1 MKIYLYLSDKILSF
15 SLPTDITGS
24 FSFDENP
31 KEENKLINVEARN
44 NKWIIYSTGNV
55 NLISNNSIIGSNELT
70 PDTFYVLRRNEQTY
84 LIYVTNLY
92 FNSIE
97 AYEYN
102 TNIDL
107 LIGNNNVSNIQYPCP
122 LLNELKVIVK
132 NIDDKLILEKNE
144 NSTGVYI
151 NNIAL
156 SNDKYYIKIGDQIN
170 IYGLKIM
177 FLNGILLINNPGRKL
192 VILPSAKLNKYT
204 LPIQAKQN
212 LEIED
217 RPLYNQSEYF
227 SKSPRI
233 RRAIEEKKIKLSPPP
248 NKDNNQELPM
258 ILTIGPMMTMGVT
271 SVVMLIDVINKIN
284 TKQTTFKESWSSV
297 VSSSAMLISMLLWPL
312 ITNLYNKKIKV
323 NKRKEIIEKYNKY
336 LEEKKTELANE
347 AKLQKSILIENLIT
361 IQECF
366 NIIQKKNMNLWS
378 KRIDQNDFLNV
389 RVGIGNELLNIEVEY
404 PEEGFSIEEDE
415 LKKQADAMIEQF
427 KYIND
432 VPIGYSFYDNIVTA
446 IMGVDKNK
454 SINFMNNLLLQLL
467 TFYSYEDLKIV
478 IFTNENNESYWDY
491 IKYTNHN
498 FNNEKNFR
506 FFASTSETT
515 KKLADYLNIE
525 LNNRKP
531 EDIEKIQNNETDKKN
546 QYKPHYLII
555 IDDYERV
562 KRHELIKTI
571 TEIDVSLGF
580 SIVILENRLSK
591 LPSKCNHF
599 ISLGTKESGILHN
612 SYEKQEQIIFKDE
625 IIYNIN
631 MMDIAKTIANIP
643 IEFEDGIKSLPDAIS
658 FMEMEH
664 VGKVEQLNILN
675 RWKNNDST
683 STLKAEIGV
692 DNQGDLIY
700 LDLHEKYHGPHGLI
714 AGTTGSG
721 KSEFI
726 ITYILSMCINYSP
739 DDIAFILIDYKG
751 GGLAL
756 AFENKTTG
764 VSLPHL
770 AGTIT
775 NLDKAEM
782 DRTLVSIDSEV
793 KRRQRMF
800 NEARDKLGEST
811 IDIYKYQRHY
821 HEGRLEE
828 PIPHLFIVC
837 DEFAELK
844 SQQPDFM
851 DNLISVARIGRSLG
865 VHLILATQKP
875 SGVVNDQIWSNTK
888 FRVCLKVQDESDSKE
903 MLKRPEAAHIKQAG
917 RFYLQVGYDEIFELG
932 QSGWCGA
939 KYYPSDKIVKQ
950 VDKSVNIIDDCGNFI
965 KSAQEIN
972 EIKIEA
978 HGEQLANIMKNIIE
992 ISNKINKRTRRL
1004 WLDNIPAIILVDNLE
1019 KKYNIQ
1025 HNNYTPAVV
1034 IGEYDAPENQEQG
1047 KVLYNYIENGNT
1059 IIYSTNS
1066 SESEMLLNTLIYSTT
1081 KNYTSEEINYYIID
1095 YGSEALRRY
1104 ANLPQVGG
1112 MVFSEEIEKYNNLI
1126 KLIREEIIKRKKLFI
1141 NYGGE
1146 YINFIK
1152 NSQEKLPIITIII
1165 NNFDSFY
1172 ESNQSAY
1179 DDIPDIVRDS
1189 VRYGIVYIFTGTAT
1203 NSIPGR
1209 ISQNF
1214 TNIYAYKL
1222 KDSSDYPYLF
1232 NVKSKTTPRDIEGRG
1247 LLNNDGLHE
1256 FQTASIT
1263 ENEDDLNNYILE
1275 FINNQKQINK
1285 TKAKTI
1291 PHLPQIVRIDN
1302 VKEKISSLKNVP
1314 IGIEKHS
1321 LNICTIDLSQNLGN
1335 IISSNKIDNT
1345 LTFSKS
1351 LLYILKIIPNNNLM
1365 IIDSI
1370 NNLNLD
1376 PNQYP
1381 NYYQTELEQVLEKIT
1396 KYLEQLIEQKSQL
1409 SGIIFINGLNKL
1421 VSKLED
1427 KSKLE
1432 NLIKS
1437 IKKYEKISIIVVEE
1451 VKKLKEYQYESWYTS
1466 IFGSGNGIWIGKG
1479 VTDQSVL
1486 KTSAYNKEMQLPY
1499 KNDMGYYIIDGDA
1512 ILVKYIDFIT
1522 SDKDDANE

>member
-366 NIIQKKNMNLWS
+366 DIIQKKNMNLWS

-580 SIVILENRLSK
+580 SIVILENILSK

-675 RWKNNDST
+675 RWKNNDSFY
-683 STLKAEIGV
+683 LELLKNKKAEI
-692 DNQGDLIY
+692 
-700 LDLHEKYHGPHGLI
+700 EK
-714 AGTTGSG
+714 
-721 KSEFI
+721 
-726 ITYILSMCINYSP
+726 
-739 DDIAFILIDYKG
+739 
-751 GGLAL
+751 
-756 AFENKTTG
+756 
-764 VSLPHL
+764 
-770 AGTIT
+770 
-775 NLDKAEM
+775 
-782 DRTLVSIDSEV
+782 
-793 KRRQRMF
+793 
-800 NEARDKLGEST
+800 
-811 IDIYKYQRHY
+811 
-821 HEGRLEE
+821 
-828 PIPHLFIVC
+828 
-837 DEFAELK
+837 
-844 SQQPDFM
+844 
-851 DNLISVARIGRSLG
+851 
-865 VHLILATQKP
+865 
-875 SGVVNDQIWSNTK
+875 QIK
-888 FRVCLKVQDESDSKE
+888 
-903 MLKRPEAAHIKQAG
+903 
-917 RFYLQVGYDEIFELG
+917 
-932 QSGWCGA
+932 
-939 KYYPSDKIVKQ
+939 
-950 VDKSVNIIDDCGNFI
+950 
-965 KSAQEIN
+965 
-972 EIKIEA
+972 
-978 HGEQLANIMKNIIE
+978 
-992 ISNKINKRTRRL
+992 
-1004 WLDNIPAIILVDNLE
+1004 NLE
-1019 KKYNIQ
+1019 KQ
-1025 HNNYTPAVV
+1025 
-1034 IGEYDAPENQEQG
+1034 Q
-1047 KVLYNYIENGNT
+1047 
-1059 IIYSTNS
+1059 
-1066 SESEMLLNTLIYSTT
+1066 
-1081 KNYTSEEINYYIID
+1081 
-1095 YGSEALRRY
+1095 
-1104 ANLPQVGG
+1104 
-1112 MVFSEEIEKYNNLI
+1112 
-1126 KLIREEIIKRKKLFI
+1126 
-1141 NYGGE
+1141 
-1146 YINFIK
+1146 
-1152 NSQEKLPIITIII
+1152 
-1165 NNFDSFY
+1165 
-1172 ESNQSAY
+1172 
-1179 DDIPDIVRDS
+1179 
-1189 VRYGIVYIFTGTAT
+1189 
-1203 NSIPGR
+1203 
-1209 ISQNF
+1209 
-1214 TNIYAYKL
+1214 
-1222 KDSSDYPYLF
+1222 
-1232 NVKSKTTPRDIEGRG
+1232 
-1247 LLNNDGLHE
+1247 
-1256 FQTASIT
+1256 
-1263 ENEDDLNNYILE
+1263 
-1275 FINNQKQINK
+1275 
-1285 TKAKTI
+1285 
-1291 PHLPQIVRIDN
+1291 
-1302 VKEKISSLKNVP
+1302 
-1314 IGIEKHS
+1314 
-1321 LNICTIDLSQNLGN
+1321 
-1335 IISSNKIDNT
+1335 
-1345 LTFSKS
+1345 
-1351 LLYILKIIPNNNLM
+1351 
-1365 IIDSI
+1365 
-1370 NNLNLD
+1370 
-1376 PNQYP
+1376 
-1381 NYYQTELEQVLEKIT
+1381 
-1396 KYLEQLIEQKSQL
+1396 
-1409 SGIIFINGLNKL
+1409 
-1421 VSKLED
+1421 
-1427 KSKLE
+1427 
-1432 NLIKS
+1432 
-1437 IKKYEKISIIVVEE
+1437 
-1451 VKKLKEYQYESWYTS
+1451 
-1466 IFGSGNGIWIGKG
+1466 
-1479 VTDQSVL
+1479 
-1486 KTSAYNKEMQLPY
+1486 
-1499 KNDMGYYIIDGDA
+1499 
-1512 ILVKYIDFIT
+1512 
-1522 SDKDDANE
+1522 